1 MKSIFSYVVSC
12 EGKQHKTRQKNF
24 KNIAELVL
32 HGITTVAYTKIL
44 SSVPHLVL
52 LGWGP
57 LGAVDGVGSEDGQP
71 HGVQHGGRVSAR
83 AVRSQPNLNKI
94 S

>member
-1 MKSIFSYVVSC
+1 MSYHAK
-12 EGKQHKTRQKNF
+12 ENNTKLDKKNF

>member
-1 MKSIFSYVVSC
+1 MSYHAK
-12 EGKQHKTRQKNF
+12 ENNTKPDKKTLNIC
-24 KNIAELVL
+24 IAELVL

-44 SSVPHLVL
+44 SSVPHLVLLL

-83 AVRSQPNLNKI
+83 AVRSQSNLNKI
-94 S
+94 L